1 MSQSKIKLVMVELRL
16 LNLEL
21 VQALKQGTGRSLQA
35 STKTPIPMNLIGT
48 PEQ

>member
-1 MSQSKIKLVMVELRL
+1 MSQSKIKLVR
-16 LNLEL
+16 
-21 VQALKQGTGRSLQA
+21 RSLQA